1 MNDDLISLYAFNR
14 WAERKMLDA
23 CRKLSPE
30 QYAAEPVPG
39 WSSIRSSIVHIANAT
54 EGWIRA
60 LNREEVPS
68 RATEDDLPTV
78 DDVERRLEPVYA
90 ILDAVLP
97 GLTPE
102 QLTTPRTFSSRRGS
116 IVLPPWTVLRHVVN
130 HATYHRGQVASKL
143 KRLGVEQPATDF
155 IFWAFEQAANKA

>member
-1 MNDDLISLYAFNR
+1 MNDDLVSLYAFHR

-23 CRKLSPE
+23 CRKLTYE
-30 QYAAEPVPG
+30 QYAAAPAPG
-39 WSSIRSSIVHIANAT
+39 WSSIRSSIVHMANAT

-68 RATEDDLPTV
+68 AATENDLPAV
-78 DDVERRLEPVYA
+78 DDVARRLEPVYA

-97 GLTPE
+97 GLTRE
-102 QLTTPRTFSSRRGS
+102 QLITPRTFSGRGS
-116 IVLPPWTVLRHVVN
+116 SIVVPPWTVLRHVVN

-143 KRLGVEQPATDF
+143 KRFGIDQPATDLV
-155 IFWAFEQAANKA
+155 FWAREQTPQQG